1 MLQKPTTTKTEQAS
15 QKIQKP
21 EIHLKMLKYNY
32 TKRGRKKK
40 KNTSAKQ
47 QSQAN

>member
-21 EIHLKMLKYNY
+21 EIHFKMLKYNY
-32 TKRGRKKK
+32 TKRKKK
-40 KNTSAKQ
+40 KKTNLS
-47 QSQAN
+47 